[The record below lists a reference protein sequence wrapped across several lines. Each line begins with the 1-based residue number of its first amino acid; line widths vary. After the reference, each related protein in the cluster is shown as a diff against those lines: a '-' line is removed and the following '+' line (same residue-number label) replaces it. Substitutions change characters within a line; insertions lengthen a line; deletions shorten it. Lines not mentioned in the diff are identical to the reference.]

1 VRDVV
6 RVGSSSS
13 SKKDKSVVSS
23 GLPDPQE
30 GAVSMPV
37 RPFQHD
43 MRLGGN
49 GAEAPKAGLMETT
62 DERSAEVGSEL
73 VLGRYRLGP
82 RLGAGGFGTVYAATD
97 ERLQRPVAVKVI
109 PSAPSSDPERG
120 RREAL
125 AAGRL
130 DHPGVVAVYDAGE
143 DSRAR
148 YLVSELVHGRTVDEL
163 SAEGALS
170 DRDVLRIGLALCGA
184 LEHAHGRGVVHRD
197 VKPQNVMVPEA
208 PRSNAGVAK
217 LTDFG
222 VAHLAGDDALTRT
235 GDVVGTLAYMA
246 PEQAAG
252 RRVDERADLYSL
264 ALVLYEALAGSNP
277 VRAGSP
283 AATAR
288 RVGTVLPALRRS
300 RKDLPEELAAAID
313 RALRP
318 RPDERGTLDELAAEL
333 AESLPEV
340 SDEGGTVAL
349 HPLERTA
356 PLRLPRGVDRAAA
369 ALMAGGLV
377 AAALTWAGQP
387 ALPALAA
394 VAAVAVL
401 PRLGWLAAAVATVA
415 MLAAERP
422 GAAVLAGAALAPVPL
437 LLRRR
442 GATWSVP
449 ALAPL
454 LGFATLAGAYPA
466 LAGRARGPLT
476 RAALGALGAW
486 WTLLA
491 APLAHQALLIDAPAA
506 PIDADRALD
515 DVIAPLL
522 TSGALLYA
530 ALWALAALL
539 LPWLVRGRWLALD
552 LVAASVWAA
561 ALGAGGAAIGESIG
575 AGEPRGLIAGAL
587 AAGVLAV
594 AVPHL
599 RRVRVVE
606 P

>member
-1 VRDVV
+1 
-6 RVGSSSS
+6 
-13 SKKDKSVVSS
+13 
-23 GLPDPQE
+23 
-30 GAVSMPV
+30 MPV
-37 RPFQHD
+37 RPSQHD

-62 DERSAEVGSEL
+62 DELPTEVGAEL

-197 VKPQNVMVPEA
+197 VKPQNVMVPDA

-300 RKDLPEELAAAID
+300 RKDLPEELGAAID

-318 RPDERGTLDELAAEL
+318 KPEERGTLDELAAEL

-356 PLRLPRGVDRAAA
+356 PLRLPRGVDRGAA
-369 ALMAGGLV
+369 ALLAGGLV
-377 AAALTWAGQP
+377 AAALSWAGQP
-387 ALPALAA
+387 VLGALAA

-401 PRLGWLAAAVATVA
+401 PRLGWLVAAVATVA
-415 MLAAERP
+415 VLAAERP
-422 GAAVLAGAALAPVPL
+422 EAAVLAAAALAPVPL
-437 LLRRR
+437 LLRNR
-442 GATWSVP
+442 GTTWSVP

-454 LGFATLAGAYPA
+454 LGFAGLAGAYPA
-466 LAGRARGPLT
+466 LAGRARAPLT

-491 APLAHQALLIDAPAA
+491 APLALQTLLIEAPAA
-506 PIDADRALD
+506 PRDADAALD
-515 DVIAPLL
+515 DVLAPLL
-522 TSGALLYA
+522 TGGALLYA
-530 ALWALAALL
+530 ALWAVAALL

-552 LVAASVWAA
+552 LVAAAVWAA
-561 ALGAGGAAIGESIG
+561 ALGAGSAAIAESIG
-575 AGEPRGLIAGAL
+575 IAEPRGLVAGAL
-587 AAGVLAV
+587 VAGVLAV
-594 AVPHL
+594 VVPHL